1 MSLLLDA
8 LRRAEQEKLAKQAER
23 PATPERE
30 RAAAANA
37 GSSAAGLA
45 LQPLASSAAGA
56 AAANAPAMSGHP
68 EHESARALLKAKPA
82 AAEPARRG
90 GALWAAAGAILIA
103 VAAVGV
109 YVWYSVQSLAP
120 KAVAR
125 TRLPPIPATMPVPQ
139 VPPSAATP
147 GPAAAAPAPFTAAP
161 ATATVTVTPQ
171 PAPEPAKRAPAQQ
184 TTDQMVMNLLREA
197 AAPAAQPL
205 RLSQTTETSRV
216 PADVAT
222 GYQALRN
229 GNLAAARRSYA
240 AALASDPSNVD
251 AQLGL
256 ATVEARGGNRVAAAG
271 HYGRA
276 LELDPRNATALAGLA
291 SLADFTRPEAL
302 ESQLRDDVARHPQS
316 SALRF
321 TLGNLLASQSRWNE
335 AQMEFFEAY
344 RLEPA
349 SADIAFN
356 LAVSLDHMGQSRLAT
371 DYYRRALAA
380 ARTQATQFDPAPVER
395 RLAELGVETV
405 APTR

>member
-30 RAAAANA
+30 RAAATKA
-37 GSSAAGLA
+37 SPAASGLE
-45 LQPLASSAAGA
+45 LQPLASGVAGA
-56 AAANAPAMSGHP
+56 AAANAPAMPGRS
-68 EHESARALLKAKPA
+68 EHESAQALLKAKPP

-90 GALWAAAGAILIA
+90 GALWAAAGAILVV

-109 YVWYSVQSLAP
+109 YVWYSVQALAP
-120 KAVAR
+120 KTVVRTRPPAIPAPMPLPQVAR
-125 TRLPPIPATMPVPQ
+125 
-139 VPPSAATP
+139 SAATP
-147 GPAAAAPAPFTAAP
+147 GPAAAASAPFTAAP
-161 ATATVTVTPQ
+161 AIATVTPQ
-171 PAPEPAKRAPAQQ
+171 PVPEPAKSAAAPQS
-184 TTDQMVMNLLREA
+184 TDQMVMNLLREA

-205 RLSQTTETSRV
+205 RLSQTTPTPRV

-222 GYQALRN
+222 GYEALRN
-229 GNLAAARRSYA
+229 GNLATARRSYA
-240 AALASDPSNVD
+240 AALASDPSNLD

-256 ATVEARGGNRVAAAG
+256 ATVEARGGNRAAAAA
-271 HYGRA
+271 HYRRA

-291 SLADFTRPEAL
+291 SLADFSRPDAL
-302 ESQLRDDVARHPQS
+302 ESQLREDVARHPQS

-335 AQMEFFEAY
+335 AQVEFFEAH

-349 SADIAFN
+349 SADIVFN
-356 LAVSLDHMGQSRLAT
+356 LAVSLDHLGQSRLAT

-395 RLAELGVETV
+395 RLAELGVETLV
-405 APTR
+405 PGR